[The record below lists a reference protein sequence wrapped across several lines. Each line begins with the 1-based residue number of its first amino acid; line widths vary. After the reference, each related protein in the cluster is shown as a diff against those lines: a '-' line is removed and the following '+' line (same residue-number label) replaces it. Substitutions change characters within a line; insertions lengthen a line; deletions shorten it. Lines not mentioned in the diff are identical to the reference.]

1 MVRLD
6 RRMLNRG
13 VAWVVALLLALVLA
27 RVGAAQGAP
36 ATAGRGVIT
45 GTVTDTSLRAI
56 PGVDI
61 QVIGTESRLTSD
73 ASGRFSI
80 LQVPPGEFLIWVRKL
95 GYRPVSSLVHV
106 EQGDTLRLA
115 FTLEPTLTELNT
127 VVVTEK
133 ARSPKMREFDER
145 RKAGFGEF
153 LDQAQIE
160 KLNFPAMSA
169 VIHTFKAV
177 SFRSDRVAASS
188 RSPFP
193 NCYMEVYVDGI
204 PRGAGLIDLPSPKE
218 VAGVEVYAGPATT
231 PLSLPQGGRIGM
243 VGQKSC
249 GVILIWTR
257 DVG

>member
-1 MVRLD
+1 MRIDL
-6 RRMLNRG
+6 RMLRCG
-13 VAWVVALLLALVLA
+13 VAWVVALLLA
-27 RVGAAQGAP
+27 RVGAGQSAP
-36 ATAGRGVIT
+36 AAAGHGVIT

-56 PGVDI
+56 AGVDI
-61 QVIGTESRLTSD
+61 QVIGTESRLTAD

-127 VVVTEK
+127 VTVTEK
-133 ARSPKMREFDER
+133 ARSPRMRDFDER

-160 KLNFPAMSA
+160 KLNFASMDA

-177 SFRSDRVAASS
+177 SFRSSFTAVSS
-188 RSPFP
+188 RSPIP
-193 NCYMEVYVDGI
+193 NCVMEVYIDGI
-204 PRGAGLIDLPSPKE
+204 PRGAWLTDLPTPKE
-218 VAGVEVYAGPATT
+218 VAGVEVYAGPAST
-231 PLSLPQGGRIGM
+231 PLWLPQGGRNGF
-243 VGQKSC
+243 GPPANKSC

-257 DVG
+257 DGS